1 MATQTETVLP
11 STLKL
16 EEAHVLLRLGNHRV
30 ASMLYW
36 EASTL
41 AIEETSARIG
51 WRLERRLYADVMD
64 MLAPW
69 FPLERTSKIYSAM
82 ILLKTNALED
92 YDLGDVWMEELVDK
106 IHELFIML
114 EFAVSQHGD

>member
-1 MATQTETVLP
+1 MATQTETVLA

-41 AIEETSARIG
+41 AIEETSAHRV
-51 WRLERRLYADVMD
+51 A
-64 MLAPW
+64 
-69 FPLERTSKIYSAM
+69 T
-82 ILLKTNALED
+82 
-92 YDLGDVWMEELVDK
+92 
-106 IHELFIML
+106 
-114 EFAVSQHGD
+114 